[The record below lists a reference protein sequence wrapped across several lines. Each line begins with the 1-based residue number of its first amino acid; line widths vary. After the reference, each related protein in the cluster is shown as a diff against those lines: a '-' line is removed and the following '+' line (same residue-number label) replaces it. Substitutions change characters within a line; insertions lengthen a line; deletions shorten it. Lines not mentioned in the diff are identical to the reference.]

1 MRVLDITSA
10 FSNSCGGIKRYYR
23 EKAKALVVELKWN
36 QTAETAMQQIKE
48 KKYPDSLRGYTGNL
62 LLVAINYDKK
72 TKKDQC
78 LIEKVV

>member
-1 MRVLDITSA
+1 
-10 FSNSCGGIKRYYR
+10 
-23 EKAKALVVELKWN
+23 
-36 QTAETAMQQIKE
+36 MQQIKE

-72 TKKDQC
+72 TKKHQF